1 MLAYKGF
8 NKGLVCRGYQFQMG
22 LNITEKANCVENGF
36 HCAENPLD
44 CLTYYS
50 DINNSEYYIVDAG
63 GDIDEDDRDSKISC
77 THLTIIKRITPKEL
91 FLHSLAYINDHP
103 FRDNSRHVNENQH
116 EAINGY
122 AVVRGKNPIA
132 CGKKGDILCFA
143 KEAEDSKRI
152 IQMSIA
158 VVDGKRVMPNKWY
171 NVELKESEAISND

>member
-1 MLAYKGF
+1 M
-8 NKGLVCRGYQFQMG
+8 
-22 LNITEKANCVENGF
+22 
-36 HCAENPLD
+36 
-44 CLTYYS
+44 
-50 DINNSEYYIVDAG
+50 
-63 GDIDEDDRDSKISC
+63 
-77 THLTIIKRITPKEL
+77 
-91 FLHSLAYINDHP
+91 HSLAYINDHP
-103 FRDNSRHVNENQH
+103 FRDNSRHVNEKQH

-171 NVELKESEAISND
+171 NVELQESEAISND